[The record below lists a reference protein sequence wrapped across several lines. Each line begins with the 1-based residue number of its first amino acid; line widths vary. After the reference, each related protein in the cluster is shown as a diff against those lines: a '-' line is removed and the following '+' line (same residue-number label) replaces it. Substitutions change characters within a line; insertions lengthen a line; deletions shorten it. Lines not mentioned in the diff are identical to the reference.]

1 MSQAPIA
8 QTLTPSSL
16 STSPPAP
23 PCHQTTSS
31 SSTAPSSP
39 PVLSPNALIFSTSVV
54 SSPNNL
60 APSLSSALPVVP
72 AHFIKVTDWKS
83 MQIFQ
88 YQLHLEHL
96 KKIQEMEDKHI
107 EFIDEQSMK
116 LDQLQKENASKWSNP
131 PK

>member
-1 MSQAPIA
+1 MSQTPIA

-16 STSPPAP
+16 STSPPALSR
-23 PCHQTTSS
+23 HQTTSS

-39 PVLSPNALIFSTSVV
+39 QVLSPNALIFSTSVV
-54 SSPNNL
+54 PSPNNS
-60 APSLSSALPVVP
+60 APSSSSALPVVP
-72 AHFIKVTDWKS
+72 THFIKVTDWKS

-88 YQLHLEHL
+88 YKLHLEHL

-107 EFIDEQSMK
+107 EFIDEHSMR
-116 LDQLQKENASKWSNP
+116 LDQLRKEYASKWSNP